1 MQIIL
6 TKKGM
11 VRWSS
16 KRKTGIS
23 RSGFRLRQRGLP
35 GKINVHYVWLNLDVF
50 FTVDRNMDNKTS
62 DIEKMKKNMEL
73 IGGKFAFHFWYD
85 DNDSKSTRIGIE
97 KFEEIFEGYDIKLMK
112 LSEFNLDI
120 LGSRDVEI
128 VESIKEAL
136 KDELINNDWK
146 INILESLRDDEEDE
160 DIRKYLTLKRKGRRD
175 QITNEIRNIIP
186 SPSPFNY
193 ALKSD
198 YIRMRILD
206 KYKGLYLDTDVLIT
220 EDKKLYNLVQ
230 EVPCFMHPSEGTI
243 FNVDVLYLNP
253 RNDFTIK
260 LPSSF
265 QMALTDRIN
274 TVDNKI
280 EFLKTVINRL
290 DGGEIVK
297 ADRGR
302 IMEAF
307 QPRITEIFER
317 TSLTGVRYGNDLYS
331 PTNKPFDAYYDSTW

>member
-1 MQIIL
+1 
-6 TKKGM
+6 M
-11 VRWSS
+11 VRRGS
-16 KRKTGIS
+16 KRKTRIP
-23 RSGFRLRQRGLP
+23 RSGFRLRQRELV
-35 GKINVHYVWLNLDVF
+35 GKVNVHYVWLNLDVF
-50 FTVDRNMDNKTS
+50 FAVGRNMDKNTS
-62 DIEKMKKNMEL
+62 DIEKMKKNMKL
-73 IGGKFAFHFWYD
+73 IGEKFVFHFWYD
-85 DNDSKSTRIGIE
+85 DNDSNSTRAGIE
-97 KFEEIFEGYDIKLMK
+97 RFEEVFEGYDIKLMK

-120 LGSRDVEI
+120 LQGRDVEI
-128 VESIKEAL
+128 IESIKGEL
-136 KDELINNDWK
+136 KDELVNNDWE
-146 INILESLRDDEEDE
+146 INILESLRDDEDDE
-160 DIRKYLTLKRKGRRD
+160 DIIKYLTLKRKSRRD
-175 QITNEIRNIIP
+175 QITSEIRNIVP

-220 EDKKLYNLVQ
+220 EDRRFYNWLQ
-230 EVPCFMHPSEGTI
+230 DIPCFMHPAEGTI

-253 RNDFTIK
+253 RIDFTIK

-274 TVDNKI
+274 TVDNKV

-290 DGGEIVK
+290 EGEETVK

-307 QPRITEIFER
+307 QPRITEIFEK
-317 TSLTGVRYGNDLYS
+317 TSLMGVRYGNNLYS
-331 PTNKPFDAYYDSTW
+331 PTNKPFEAYYNSTW